1 MISQLFRSFEADT
14 KGICFQGMDDDEQVL
29 YVLRRH
35 FITNFTWIAL
45 TFLFLFVPVLVSTTL
60 LPGLQNSSQIQS
72 SKFIFSASLFWY
84 LFVFGFV
91 IERFLHWFF
100 NIFII
105 TTKKIVDMD
114 FFNLLNRNISETPL
128 RNIEDVT
135 YEITG
140 LPGIVFNYGTVTIQT
155 AAEKREFEFEH
166 LSNPAKIAD
175 IVSDL
180 VKGVKGK

>member
-1 MISQLFRSFEADT
+1 MISKLFHSFEADT

-35 FITNFTWIAL
+35 FITNLTWIVL
-45 TFLFLFVPVLVSTTL
+45 TFLFLFVPILVSAVL
-60 LPGLQNSSQIQS
+60 LP
-72 SKFIFSASLFWY
+72 SKFIFSASMFWY

>member
-1 MISQLFRSFEADT
+1 MISQLFHSFETNT
-14 KGICFQGMDDDEQVL
+14 KGICFQGKDDDEQIL

-35 FITNFTWIAL
+35 FIINFKWVVL
-45 TFLFLFVPVLVSTTL
+45 TFLFLFVPVLVSAVL
-60 LPGLQNSSQIQS
+60 LPGLQNESQARP
-72 SKFIFSASLFWY
+72 SKFIFAASLFWY

-114 FFNLLNRNISETPL
+114 FFNLLHRNISETPL
-128 RNIEDVT
+128 QNIEDVT
-135 YEITG
+135 YEIKG
-140 LPGIVFNYGTVTIQT
+140 LAGIVFNYGVVTIQT
-155 AAEKREFEFEH
+155 AGEKREFEFEH
-166 LSNPAKIAD
+166 LGNPSKIAD

-180 VKGVKGK
+180 VRGVKNK